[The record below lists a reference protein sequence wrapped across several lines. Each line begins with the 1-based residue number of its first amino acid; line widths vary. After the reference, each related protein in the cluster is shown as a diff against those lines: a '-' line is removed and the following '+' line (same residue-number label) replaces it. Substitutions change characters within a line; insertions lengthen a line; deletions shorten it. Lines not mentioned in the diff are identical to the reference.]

1 MVAFRLK
8 RKYYRAIEGKTTA
21 VLAFFHRNTFPARR
35 RRFPPILINTLPK
48 SGSKYIL
55 RSLART
61 LQVDHVRI
69 QGSGFTR
76 AGIDQAAIN
85 RFVEGN
91 CIAQEHLPA
100 EPHIVASLEIAVPR
114 MVLHL
119 RDPRAALVSW
129 AHHVNTI
136 YRKGHYLSILQ
147 SVEKRMPEK
156 YFDWSITDQLA
167 WQTENFLP
175 STVNWITRWMDVIEQ
190 KSSSL
195 EIMVTTYPEL
205 VADSEALQQ
214 RILKFQQID
223 VEPSWIRRQAPEVGK
238 WNYRAGSNSDWR
250 KVYSP
255 ALLDLATSLI
265 PERERARFDWN

>member
-1 MVAFRLK
+1 
-8 RKYYRAIEGKTTA
+8 
-21 VLAFFHRNTFPARR
+21 
-35 RRFPPILINTLPK
+35 
-48 SGSKYIL
+48 
-55 RSLART
+55 
-61 LQVDHVRI
+61 
-69 QGSGFTR
+69 
-76 AGIDQAAIN
+76 
-85 RFVEGN
+85 
-91 CIAQEHLPA
+91 
-100 EPHIVASLEIAVPR
+100 
-114 MVLHL
+114 
-119 RDPRAALVSW
+119 
-129 AHHVNTI
+129 
-136 YRKGHYLSILQ
+136 
-147 SVEKRMPEK
+147 MPEK